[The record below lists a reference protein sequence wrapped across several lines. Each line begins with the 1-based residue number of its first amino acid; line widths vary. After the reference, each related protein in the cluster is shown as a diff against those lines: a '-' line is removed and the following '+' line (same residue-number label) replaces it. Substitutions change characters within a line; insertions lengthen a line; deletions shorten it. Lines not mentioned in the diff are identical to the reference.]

1 MGLGA
6 MKGTENNGHAS
17 RRLPKG
23 PAETQVEF
31 LQSLLDG
38 ISSPIMAVDA
48 SFRVIF
54 VNQAAASHGRG
65 EDAGAPGVC
74 YRFLFGFDQPC
85 GELGYPCP
93 LREVLASCQPVTVT
107 QKHRLASGKIRYFEI
122 QASPLVDEQGRLSGV
137 IESFRDISLQ
147 KKAEEDCRRD
157 HEEMELQ
164 VAKRTIDLVQ
174 SNEALHREIEERRR
188 AEAELRQA
196 KEDAELVYRLI
207 PSVMFTVDTQ
217 QRITSWN
224 NKAEEVT
231 GYSREEIL
239 GRKCDFFSLKPCT
252 SGCGLFSKRVA
263 KPIVGRECEIKT
275 RSGQV
280 RVISKNAD
288 LLRNAAG
295 EVIGGIES
303 FEDIT
308 DRIEVANMLRTE
320 RDKLL
325 GMLAALG
332 QGMHI
337 LNADFDIE
345 YQNQVLVEH
354 FGDKIGH
361 KCYQVYKQLDQPC
374 KICRMHKAIH
384 SGRIQRTELLMTNDR
399 YYEQSYAPFRD
410 ADGNTKAL
418 ILLRDITE
426 EKAFQAEA
434 LRAGQLA
441 SIGELAAGV
450 AHEINNPI
458 NGIINYAQILL
469 DEQEANKP
477 AAEILSRVIKE
488 GERISGIV
496 SNLLSFARQGGQEI
510 DEVAVARVLDDSVAL
525 VKNQLLKDGI
535 QIAIC
540 HEQELPA
547 VMANAQ
553 QLQQV
558 FLNLLSNARYALN
571 QRYAGRHDGKQ
582 IQIRSQVI
590 VLGGSPYVRISV
602 TDYGTGIPSEIIDHI
617 FKPFYSRKKPGEGT
631 GLGLSISHGL
641 VMNFDGFLWV
651 DSKVNEYT
659 TMTVD
664 LPALSE
670 DSRRTGTAR
679 LKPVNLNGNGKV

>member
-1 MGLGA
+1 MRV
-6 MKGTENNGHAS
+6 MENNGHAG
-17 RRLPKG
+17 RHLLKG
-23 PAETQVEF
+23 QAEAQIKF

-38 ISSPIMAVDA
+38 ISSPVLAVDA

-54 VNQAAASHGRG
+54 ANQTAASQSRG
-65 EDAGAPGVC
+65 ENTGDPGFC
-74 YRFLFGFDQPC
+74 YRFLFGFDRPC

-93 LREVLASCQPVTVT
+93 LREVLASCQPVTVMHE
-107 QKHRLASGKIRYFEI
+107 HRLATDQVRYFEI
-122 QASPLVDEQGRLSGV
+122 QASPLIDEKGGLSGIV
-137 IESFRDISLQ
+137 ESFRDVSQQ
-147 KKAEEDCRRD
+147 KQTEEVSRRD
-157 HEEMELQ
+157 REEMELR
-164 VAKRTIDLVQ
+164 VAKRTIDLVE

-188 AEAELRQA
+188 AEAELCQA
-196 KEDAELVYRLI
+196 KEDAELVHRLI

-263 KPIVGRECEIKT
+263 KPIVGKECEIRT

-295 EVIGGIES
+295 KVIGGIES

-337 LNADFDIE
+337 LNGDFDIE

-361 KCYQVYKQLDQPC
+361 KCYQVYKQLNQPC

-384 SGRIQRTELLMTNDR
+384 TGRIQRTELLMTNDR

-410 ADGNTKAL
+410 ADGDTKAL

-434 LRAGQLA
+434 LRSGQLA

-458 NGIINYAQILL
+458 NGIINYAQVLL
-469 DEQEANKP
+469 DEQETNKP
-477 AAEILSRVIKE
+477 AAEILSRIIRE

-510 DEVAVARVLDDSVAL
+510 GEVAIARVIDDSVAL

-535 QIAIC
+535 QIALI
-540 HEQELPA
+540 HEQELPP
-547 VMANAQ
+547 VLANAQ

-571 QRYAGRHDGKQ
+571 QRYAGRHDNKQ
-582 IQIRSQVI
+582 IQIRSQVM
-590 VLGGSPYVRISV
+590 VLDGSPYVRISV
-602 TDYGTGIPSEIIDHI
+602 TDYGTGIPSEIVDHI

-651 DSKVNEYT
+651 DSKVDEYT

-664 LPALSE
+664 LPASPKGE
-670 DSRRTGTAR
+670 VEEPAKS
-679 LKPVNLNGNGKV
+679 V